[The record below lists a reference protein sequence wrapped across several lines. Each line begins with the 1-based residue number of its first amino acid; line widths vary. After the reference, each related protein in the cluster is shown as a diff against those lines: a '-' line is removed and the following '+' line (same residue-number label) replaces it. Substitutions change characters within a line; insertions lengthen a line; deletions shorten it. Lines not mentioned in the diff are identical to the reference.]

1 MKRNEDVAG
10 GGGGGHFKASVSSE
24 LQASYQ
30 NGGGGGG
37 LQRPTIMAST
47 SGGGGGGGS
56 SVAAS
61 ALANVKYE
69 HLVAGIS
76 GGIASTLALHPLDLL
91 KVRLAG
97 KLFYLLSAL
106 KLHKLN
112 FFSIFSILVNDGLVV
127 TRPQYTGL
135 TNAVTTIFRQEGIRG
150 FYRGVTPNCWGA
162 GASWGLYFLL

>member
-1 MKRNEDVAG
+1 MIIQSVEKKKEDLSGHTLSVMKRNEDVA
-10 GGGGGHFKASVSSE
+10 GGGGHFKASVSSE

-37 LQRPTIMAST
+37 GLQRPTIMAST
-47 SGGGGGGGS
+47 SGGGGGGS

-97 KLFYLLSAL
+97 KRW
-106 KLHKLN
+106 
-112 FFSIFSILVNDGLVV
+112 FSVFGQVL
-127 TRPQYTGL
+127 
-135 TNAVTTIFRQEGIRG
+135 
-150 FYRGVTPNCWGA
+150 
-162 GASWGLYFLL
+162 